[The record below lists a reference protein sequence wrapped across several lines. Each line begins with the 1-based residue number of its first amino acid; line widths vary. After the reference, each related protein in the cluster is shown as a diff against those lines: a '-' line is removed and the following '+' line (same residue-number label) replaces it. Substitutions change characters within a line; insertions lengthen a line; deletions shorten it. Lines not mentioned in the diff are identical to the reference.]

1 MSKLLIFLI
10 FISLALPSF
19 AQNKFDNALN
29 ETSIDLATKL
39 ASKEKKRVVVLYVT
53 DINKANTIAG
63 KYIADILSIGIVNN
77 VENFQVFDRE
87 NLNSIVDANKLIA
100 EGYIDVDRAK
110 ELGKLLAVD
119 AIIIGNYT
127 VLSNTLKLTVKALD
141 ANSGFVI
148 AATMKDLPLN
158 EDAGSILGI
167 NINSLDNN
175 QNLNLENRG
184 FNRPLNSNERINN
197 PETVS
202 KDCYRMNY
210 GDFCFENKTAKKY
223 TVLIST
229 TGLSERDM
237 NNAPQ
242 ITLNSGETQCFYSL
256 QSGIFYYSAERMMIT
271 QDDFTY
277 ENANNR
283 FSTGQIN
290 VEKCKSKTFTIK

>member
-1 MSKLLIFLI
+1 M
-10 FISLALPSF
+10 
-19 AQNKFDNALN
+19 
-29 ETSIDLATKL
+29 
-39 ASKEKKRVVVLYVT
+39 
-53 DINKANTIAG
+53 
-63 KYIADILSIGIVNN
+63 
-77 VENFQVFDRE
+77 
-87 NLNSIVDANKLIA
+87 IA

>member
-10 FISLALPSF
+10 FISLVLPSF
-19 AQNKFDNALN
+19 GQNKFDNALN
-29 ETSIDLATKL
+29 ETSVDLATKL
-39 ASKEKKRVVVLYVT
+39 ASKDKKRVVVLYVT

-127 VLSNTLKLTVKALD
+127 VLSNTLKLTIKALD

-167 NINSLDNN
+167 NISSSENN

-202 KDCYRMNY
+202 KDCNRMNY

-237 NNAPQ
+237 NNASQ

-271 QDDFTY
+271 QEDFTY